1 MSLGLTPLRL
11 PRTIIKRRSPHWGA
25 IHQVGNG
32 TWVLAEDIMS
42 TKTLTYRGVKYE
54 RTNPLLIWM
63 TNERLKKQ
71 REEFETKLDRER
83 MKGQVV

>member
-1 MSLGLTPLRL
+1 
-11 PRTIIKRRSPHWGA
+11 
-25 IHQVGNG
+25 
-32 TWVLAEDIMS
+32 MS

-71 REEFETKLDRER
+71 REEFEAKLDRER